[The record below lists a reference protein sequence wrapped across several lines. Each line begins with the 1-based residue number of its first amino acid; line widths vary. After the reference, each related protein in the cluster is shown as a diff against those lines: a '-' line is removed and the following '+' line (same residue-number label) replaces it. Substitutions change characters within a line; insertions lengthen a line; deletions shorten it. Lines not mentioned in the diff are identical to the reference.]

1 MCQSALFL
9 RGASGAGTGTT
20 GASGTGTAAI
30 GMSASAR
37 VLVVMMAGKAVDSV
51 KTVSNSIKQSGVSIL
66 SLGIG
71 TGFEKEQMTTMA
83 SSLNYFLS
91 VSSFSALS
99 GISQQ
104 LIGLISQGITEKSIN

>member
-1 MCQSALFL
+1 MFS
-9 RGASGAGTGTT
+9 R
-20 GASGTGTAAI
+20 GASGTGKASKGASTSGTAAA
-30 GMSASAR
+30 GASASAR

-51 KTVSNSIKQSGVSIL
+51 KTVSNSIKQSGVNIL

-71 TGFEKEQMTTMA
+71 TGFEKEEMTTMA

-104 LIGLISQGITEKSIN
+104 LIGLISQGNTEKSKTKF